1 MKKKKWCKVRHKFWF
16 TIMRPIFSFLF
27 WKKYGYKAEN
37 YKLDRKQNYLII
49 CNHSCSLDPFM
60 LGKSFFRPIYFV
72 ASDDLLKNGFI
83 SKIMKHTVAPIPIRK
98 GTMDISSIR
107 NCISIAKEGGTIGI
121 FPEGNRTYSGE
132 ISYLGI
138 NLVKFIRKLDLP
150 LIIYHID
157 GGYGLDPRWGKKSR
171 RGKGSRGYV
180 QRLLSKEELCSLKD
194 EELLKI
200 INTNLSQ
207 EISPSLRF
215 KSKEKAEYLERVL
228 FVCPKCHALETLV
241 SEKNAIK
248 CKCCSLEATYEEDL
262 SFSSNEPSFKFKKV
276 SEWMNYQKEYLKDLA
291 IEENKVLLGDEKVT
305 LISCLEGKEKEV
317 ELVGKLQMNSKS
329 FIIKGEKEIQFFFK
343 DIKQVENQGKHKL
356 LFYIGKDYYEFKG
369 EERFSSYKYYLMFN
383 RINNTLENTL

>member
-1 MKKKKWCKVRHKFWF
+1 MKKKKWCKARHKFWF

-228 FVCPKCHALETLV
+228 FVCPKCHALETLI
-241 SEKNAIK
+241 SEKNAIR

-262 SFSSNEPSFKFKKV
+262 SFSSNDPSFKFKKV

-369 EERFSSYKYYLMFN
+369 GERFSSYKYYLMFN

>member
-83 SKIMKHTVAPIPIRK
+83 SKVMKHTVAPIPIRK

-138 NLVKFIRKLDLP
+138 NLVKFIRKLDIP

-207 EISPSLRF
+207 EISSSLRF

-241 SEKNAIK
+241 SEKNAIR

-369 EERFSSYKYYLMFN
+369 GERFSSYKYYLMFN

>member
-1 MKKKKWCKVRHKFWF
+1 MKKKKWCKARHKFWF

-83 SKIMKHTVAPIPIRK
+83 SKVMKHTVAPIPIRK

-241 SEKNAIK
+241 SEKNAIR

-262 SFSSNEPSFKFKKV
+262 SFSSNDPSFKFKKV

-369 EERFSSYKYYLMFN
+369 GERFSSYKYYLMFN

>member
-1 MKKKKWCKVRHKFWF
+1 
-16 TIMRPIFSFLF
+16 MRPIFSFLF

-241 SEKNAIK
+241 SEKNAIR

-343 DIKQVENQGKHKL
+343 DITQVENQGKHKL

-369 EERFSSYKYYLMFN
+369 GERFSSYKYYLMFN

>member
-1 MKKKKWCKVRHKFWF
+1 
-16 TIMRPIFSFLF
+16 MRPIFSFLF

-228 FVCPKCHALETLV
+228 FICPKCHALETLV

-262 SFSSNEPSFKFKKV
+262 SFSSNDPSFKFKKV

-369 EERFSSYKYYLMFN
+369 GERFSSYKYYLMFN

>member
-291 IEENKVLLGDEKVT
+291 IEDDKVLLGDEKVT

-369 EERFSSYKYYLMFN
+369 GERFSSYKYYLMFN

>member
-16 TIMRPIFSFLF
+16 TIMRPIFSFLL

-180 QRLLSKEELCSLKD
+180 QRVLSKEELCSLKD

-369 EERFSSYKYYLMFN
+369 GERFSSYKYYLMFN

>member
-228 FVCPKCHALETLV
+228 FVCPKCHALETLI
-241 SEKNAIK
+241 SEKNAIR

-369 EERFSSYKYYLMFN
+369 GERFSSYKYYLMFN

>member
-369 EERFSSYKYYLMFN
+369 GERFSSYKYYLMFN

>member
-1 MKKKKWCKVRHKFWF
+1 
-16 TIMRPIFSFLF
+16 MRPIFSFLF

-241 SEKNAIK
+241 SEKNAIR

-369 EERFSSYKYYLMFN
+369 GERFSSYKYYLMFN

>member
-276 SEWMNYQKEYLKDLA
+276 SEWMNYQKEYLKDLD
-291 IEENKVLLGDEKVT
+291 IEENKVLLGDENVT

-329 FIIKGEKEIQFFFK
+329 FIIKGEKELQFFFK

-369 EERFSSYKYYLMFN
+369 GERFSSYKYYLMFN

>member
-1 MKKKKWCKVRHKFWF
+1 
-16 TIMRPIFSFLF
+16 MRPIFSFLF

-180 QRLLSKEELCSLKD
+180 QRVLSKEELCSLKD

-369 EERFSSYKYYLMFN
+369 GERFSSYKYYLMFN

>member
-72 ASDDLLKNGFI
+72 ASDDLLKNGLI

-241 SEKNAIK
+241 SEKNAIR

-262 SFSSNEPSFKFKKV
+262 SFSSNDPSFKFKKV

-369 EERFSSYKYYLMFN
+369 GERFSSYKYYLMFN

>member
-1 MKKKKWCKVRHKFWF
+1 
-16 TIMRPIFSFLF
+16 MRPIFSFLF

-98 GTMDISSIR
+98 GTMHISSIR
-107 NCISIAKEGGTIGI
+107 NCISIAREGGTIGI

-180 QRLLSKEELCSLKD
+180 QRVLSKEELCSLKD

-241 SEKNAIK
+241 SEKNAIR

-262 SFSSNEPSFKFKKV
+262 SFSSNDPSFKFKKV
-276 SEWMNYQKEYLKDLA
+276 SQWMNYQKEYLKDLA

-369 EERFSSYKYYLMFN
+369 GERFSSYKYYLMFN

>member
-1 MKKKKWCKVRHKFWF
+1 MKKKKWCKARHKFWF

-180 QRLLSKEELCSLKD
+180 QRVLSKEELCSLKD

-241 SEKNAIK
+241 SEKNAIR

>member
-1 MKKKKWCKVRHKFWF
+1 
-16 TIMRPIFSFLF
+16 MRPIFSFLF

-98 GTMDISSIR
+98 GTMDRSSIR

-180 QRLLSKEELCSLKD
+180 QRALSKEELCSLKD

-369 EERFSSYKYYLMFN
+369 GERFSSYKYYLMFN

>member
-121 FPEGNRTYSGE
+121 FPEGNRTYSGD

-262 SFSSNEPSFKFKKV
+262 SFSSNDPSFKFKKV
-276 SEWMNYQKEYLKDLA
+276 SQWMNYQKEYLKDLA

-329 FIIKGEKEIQFFFK
+329 FIIKGEKELQFFFK

-369 EERFSSYKYYLMFN
+369 GERFSSYKYYLMFN

>member
-72 ASDDLLKNGFI
+72 ASDDLLKNGLI

-241 SEKNAIK
+241 SEKNAIR

-369 EERFSSYKYYLMFN
+369 GERFSSYKYYLMFN

>member
-1 MKKKKWCKVRHKFWF
+1 MKKKKWCKARHKFWF

-241 SEKNAIK
+241 SEKNAIR

-262 SFSSNEPSFKFKKV
+262 SFSSNDPSFKFKKV

-369 EERFSSYKYYLMFN
+369 GERFSSYKYYLMFN

>member
-1 MKKKKWCKVRHKFWF
+1 MKKKKWCKARHKFWF

-180 QRLLSKEELCSLKD
+180 QRVLSKEELCSLKD

-276 SEWMNYQKEYLKDLA
+276 SQWMNYQKEYLKDLA

-369 EERFSSYKYYLMFN
+369 GERFSSYKYYLMFN

>member
-16 TIMRPIFSFLF
+16 TIMRPIFSFLL

-72 ASDDLLKNGFI
+72 ASDDLLKNGLI

-180 QRLLSKEELCSLKD
+180 QRVLSKEELCSLKD

-262 SFSSNEPSFKFKKV
+262 SFSSNDPSFKFKKV

-329 FIIKGEKEIQFFFK
+329 FIIKGEKEIQFFFI

-369 EERFSSYKYYLMFN
+369 GERFSSYKYYLMFN

>member
-1 MKKKKWCKVRHKFWF
+1 
-16 TIMRPIFSFLF
+16 MRPIFSFLF

-262 SFSSNEPSFKFKKV
+262 SFSSNDPSFKFKKV

-369 EERFSSYKYYLMFN
+369 GERFSSYKYYLMFN

>member
-1 MKKKKWCKVRHKFWF
+1 MKKKKWCKARHKFWF

-343 DIKQVENQGKHKL
+343 DITQVENQGKHKL

-369 EERFSSYKYYLMFN
+369 GERFSSYKYYLMFN

>member
-72 ASDDLLKNGFI
+72 ASDDLLKNGLI

-180 QRLLSKEELCSLKD
+180 QRALSKEELCSLKD

-369 EERFSSYKYYLMFN
+369 GERFSSYKYYLMFN

>member
-1 MKKKKWCKVRHKFWF
+1 
-16 TIMRPIFSFLF
+16 MRPIFSFLF

-180 QRLLSKEELCSLKD
+180 QRVLSKEELCSLKD

-262 SFSSNEPSFKFKKV
+262 SFSSNDPSFKFKKV
-276 SEWMNYQKEYLKDLA
+276 SEWMNYQKEYLKDLD

-369 EERFSSYKYYLMFN
+369 GERFSSYKYYLMFN

>member
-1 MKKKKWCKVRHKFWF
+1 
-16 TIMRPIFSFLF
+16 MRPIFSFLF

-180 QRLLSKEELCSLKD
+180 QRLLSKEELTSLKD

-228 FVCPKCHALETLV
+228 FVCPKCHALETLI

-276 SEWMNYQKEYLKDLA
+276 SEWMNYQKEYLKDLD

>member
-276 SEWMNYQKEYLKDLA
+276 SQWMNYQKEYLKDLA

-369 EERFSSYKYYLMFN
+369 GERFSSYKYYLMFN

>member
-1 MKKKKWCKVRHKFWF
+1 
-16 TIMRPIFSFLF
+16 MRPIFSFLF

-276 SEWMNYQKEYLKDLA
+276 SQWMNYQKEYLKDLA

-343 DIKQVENQGKHKL
+343 DITQVENQGKHKL

-369 EERFSSYKYYLMFN
+369 GERFSSYKYYLMFN

>member
-72 ASDDLLKNGFI
+72 ASDDLLKNGLI

-262 SFSSNEPSFKFKKV
+262 SFSSNDPSFKFKKV

-369 EERFSSYKYYLMFN
+369 GERFSSYKYYLMFN

>member
-369 EERFSSYKYYLMFN
+369 GERFSSYKYYLMFN
-383 RINNTLENTL
+383 RINNILENTL

>member
-1 MKKKKWCKVRHKFWF
+1 MKKKKWCKARHKFWF

-27 WKKYGYKAEN
+27 WKKYAYKAEI
-37 YKLDRKQNYLII
+37 YKLDKKQNYLII

-60 LGKSFFRPIYFV
+60 VGKSFYRPIYYV
-72 ASDDLLKNGFI
+72 ASDDLLKNGLT

-98 GTMDISSIR
+98 GTIDIASIKT
-107 NCISIAKEGGTIGI
+107 CISIAREGGTIGI
-121 FPEGNRTYSGE
+121 FPEGNRTYSGD
-132 ISYLGI
+132 ISYLGM

-171 RGKGSRGYV
+171 RGKGSKGYV
-180 QRLLSKEELCSLKD
+180 QKLLSKEELLSLSD
-194 EELLKI
+194 EELLHI

-228 FVCPKCHALETLV
+228 FVCPQCHSLESLV
-241 SEKNAIK
+241 SNKNVIK
-248 CKCCSLEATYEEDL
+248 CQSCSLQATYQEDL
-262 SFSSNEPSFKFKKV
+262 TFSSNEPSFTFRKV
-276 SEWMNYQKEYLKDLA
+276 NEWMNYQKEFLKDLV
-291 IEENKVLLGDEKVT
+291 IEDDKVLLSDNNVT

-317 ELVGKLQMNSKS
+317 MLTGRLEMYSKS
-329 FIIKGEKEIQFFFK
+329 FILKGEKNIEFLFT

-356 LFYIGKDYYEFKG
+356 LFYIGKDYYQFKG

>member
-1 MKKKKWCKVRHKFWF
+1 MKKKKWCKARHKFWF

-241 SEKNAIK
+241 SEKNAIR

-262 SFSSNEPSFKFKKV
+262 SFSSNESSFKFKKV
-276 SEWMNYQKEYLKDLA
+276 SEWMNYQKEYLKDLD

-369 EERFSSYKYYLMFN
+369 GERFSSYKYYLMFN

>member
-180 QRLLSKEELCSLKD
+180 QRALSKEELCSLKD

-241 SEKNAIK
+241 SEKNAIR

-369 EERFSSYKYYLMFN
+369 GERFSSYKYYLMFN

>member
-138 NLVKFIRKLDLP
+138 NLVKFIRKLDIP

-369 EERFSSYKYYLMFN
+369 GERFSSYKYYLMFN

>member
-241 SEKNAIK
+241 SEKNAIR

-262 SFSSNEPSFKFKKV
+262 SFSSNDPSFKFKKV

-369 EERFSSYKYYLMFN
+369 GERFSSYKYYLMFN

>member
-1 MKKKKWCKVRHKFWF
+1 
-16 TIMRPIFSFLF
+16 MRPIFSFLF

-215 KSKEKAEYLERVL
+215 KSKKKAEYLERVL

-369 EERFSSYKYYLMFN
+369 GERFSSYKYYLMFN

>member
-1 MKKKKWCKVRHKFWF
+1 
-16 TIMRPIFSFLF
+16 MRPIFSFLF

-228 FVCPKCHALETLV
+228 FVCPKCHALETLI
-241 SEKNAIK
+241 SEKNAIR

-262 SFSSNEPSFKFKKV
+262 SFSSNDPSFKFKKV

-369 EERFSSYKYYLMFN
+369 GERFSSYKYYLMFN
-383 RINNTLENTL
+383 RINNTIENTL

>member
-1 MKKKKWCKVRHKFWF
+1 
-16 TIMRPIFSFLF
+16 MRPIFSFLF

-241 SEKNAIK
+241 SEKNAIR

-262 SFSSNEPSFKFKKV
+262 SFSSNDPSFKFKKV

-369 EERFSSYKYYLMFN
+369 GERFSSYKYYLMFN